1 MEYQRI
7 RFNHD
12 SHSQLVKLLA
22 QREFYPNQKPYTK
35 ALHSDPYVVK
45 RFNKPVSF
53 TGHEGCV
60 NTVVWNDAGN
70 LILSGS
76 GMYKENWDGFLKK
89 LTSKT
94 YHDNFILLNYHHQ

>member
-1 MEYQRI
+1 MEYQKI

-12 SHSQLVKLLA
+12 SYSQLIKLLT
-22 QREFYPNQKPYTK
+22 QRELYLNQKPYTK
-35 ALHSDPYVVK
+35 ALHSDPYIVK

-76 GMYKENWDGFLKK
+76 GVYKEIGQEIRLVKSTMINLYYK
-89 LTSKT
+89 LSS
-94 YHDNFILLNYHHQ
+94 LLN